1 MAAGTAT
8 DAQHWYL
15 KQVDSQMGK
24 VSNNHVFIS
33 LLLSIYMYMFKI
45 NKLYSIF
52 EKILQFFG
60 GGQPEDTEMTGKGE
74 KIHRES

>member
-1 MAAGTAT
+1 MVAMAAGAAT

-33 LLLSIYMYMFKI
+33 LLL
-45 NKLYSIF
+45 
-52 EKILQFFG
+52 
-60 GGQPEDTEMTGKGE
+60 
-74 KIHRES
+74 